1 MKTNIRTIL
10 TLGLV
15 GVLGLTTNAAN
26 LKSASSNFEKS
37 EFSLSLLND
46 EATVDFRGEAMMLTK
61 LTADKEEAKATQKL
75 IEAGFQMLN
84 ETAETTEANSE
95 SAVSNLDES
104 GVVDYLKEAQIL
116 AKKVADNEEAKAVQ
130 KLVEEGKI
138 AENK

>member
-15 GVLGLTTNAAN
+15 GVLGLTTNAAT

-37 EFSLSLLND
+37 EFSLALLND

-104 GVVDYLKEAQIL
+104 GVVDYLMEAQIL

-130 KLVEEGKI
+130 KLVKEGKI